1 MIVRLH
7 HLELILI
14 GGDFMKNFNVFL
26 ILFLFVLAPISL
38 VGCASTPTDELEM
51 ARTAMDK
58 AIEKQASEYAPN
70 DWDRAEMNWQM
81 ANALIRMGRYD
92 EARDVL
98 VKAVDNFDKARDVS
112 SRRLESLKIEIN
124 SIMPVLNKEV
134 ESIQKASE
142 DSKRDLKAR
151 KRIEAAL
158 PLIDEKVASM
168 NASLDR
174 EDFLLARRY
183 GQEALRYVQD
193 LKKKLGINE
202 G

>member
-1 MIVRLH
+1 
-7 HLELILI
+7 
-14 GGDFMKNFNVFL
+14 MKNVRVFL
-26 ILFLFVLAPISL
+26 IVLSAIALIPL
-38 VGCASTPTDELEM
+38 AGCASKPTDELEM
-51 ARTAMDK
+51 ARVAMDN
-58 AIEKQASEYAPN
+58 AITNQASEYAPY
-70 DWDRAEMNWQM
+70 DWDRAQMNWQM

-92 EARDVL
+92 EARDIL
-98 VKAVDNFDKARDVS
+98 VKAVGNFDKARDVS
-112 SRRLESLKIEIN
+112 SRRLESLKIEVN
-124 SIMPVLNKEV
+124 SIVPVLDKEV

-142 DSKRDLKAR
+142 DSKRDMKTR
-151 KRIEAAL
+151 RRIEAAL
-158 PLIDEKVASM
+158 PLIDEKIASM